1 MKVPFRWRELMTVA
15 LAVSL
20 AWGLRGQHGHE
31 RGAAIAGAMVGLAL
45 ATVTGG
51 PAWIGASVIGS
62 LGFSMGGA
70 LSYGCFVRLAYQGSW
85 EAVASLAMIGFVWGG
100 LGGLGLGLGL
110 ALPRY
115 RLWER
120 IGVAGGLFFV
130 WLLVD
135 NLMWSQLTGPGDLR
149 TREWMAGILLA
160 VWGLLSAYVGVW
172 RRDSTSL
179 KLALAGG
186 VGFGLGFPLGA
197 WLEGVGSASGI
208 HLDWWRMAEHLIGLC
223 GGLTLGWVALSLG
236 PKWRLPMAVRPWER
250 WSAMVWLL
258 WLLPAWLIANNLDYW
273 ISERAFL
280 PLGIGNLVWTLLL
293 CILAGLTLWGWAE
306 IRRGRLFV
314 TSWMPRH
321 LRTLFLLFVWLTTV
335 IACSKT
341 LVAEELGPTP
351 LGFVLL
357 ALAVTSCVRS
367 AQPDLTRPS

>member
-1 MKVPFRWRELMTVA
+1 MTVA
-15 LAVSL
+15 LAASL

-45 ATVTGG
+45 AAVTGG
-51 PAWIGASVIGS
+51 PVWIGASVIGS
-62 LGFSMGGA
+62 LGFAMGGA
-70 LSYGCFVRLAYQGSW
+70 LSYGRFIRLAYQGSW

-115 RLWER
+115 RTWER
-120 IGVAGGLFFV
+120 VGVAGGLFLV
-130 WLLVD
+130 WFLVD
-135 NLMWSQLTGPGDLR
+135 NMVWGWLAGPDDLK
-149 TREWMAGILLA
+149 TRQGMAVILLA
-160 VWGLLSAYVGVW
+160 VWGLLLVYAGVW
-172 RRDSTSL
+172 KRDPTSL

-186 VGFGLGFPLGA
+186 VGFGLGFPVGA
-197 WLEGVGSASGI
+197 WVEGVGSVSGI
-208 HLDWWRMAEHLIGLC
+208 HLDWWKTAEHLIGLC
-223 GGLTLGWVALSLG
+223 GGLVLGAMALSLEA
-236 PKWRLPMAVRPWER
+236 KWRLPMSVRPWER

-280 PLGIGNLVWTLLL
+280 PLVLGNVAWTLLL
-293 CILAGLTLWGWAE
+293 CLLAGLTLWGWSE
-306 IRRGRLFV
+306 IRRGRVFV

-321 LRTLFLLFVWLTTV
+321 LRTFFLLFVWLTTG

-341 LVAEELGPTP
+341 LVAGELSPTP
-351 LGFVLL
+351 LVYVLL

-367 AQPDLTRPS
+367 GQPDLPRSS